1 MAVYEFDVAVTTHE
15 LLIEG
20 VLADHYVWVEVEAPS
35 RLEGSLI
42 ALQMANIVGY
52 TTDILDRI

>member
-20 VLADHYVWVEVEAPS
+20 VLADHYVWVEVDSA
-35 RLEGSLI
+35 G
-42 ALQMANIVGY
+42 
-52 TTDILDRI
+52 